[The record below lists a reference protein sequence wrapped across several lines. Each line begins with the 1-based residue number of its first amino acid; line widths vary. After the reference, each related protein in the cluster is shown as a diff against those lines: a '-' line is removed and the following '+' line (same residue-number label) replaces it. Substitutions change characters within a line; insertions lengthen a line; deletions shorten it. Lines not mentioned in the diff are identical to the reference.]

1 MDLFEPENEPT
12 LFREYNNLVTL
23 PLRNYDHFKQMLQQV
38 SIGDSY
44 TFLFDIQHVSPDN
57 VIAQR

>member
-38 SIGDSY
+38 SIGENY
-44 TFLFDIQHVSPDN
+44 TFLFDI
-57 VIAQR
+57 